1 MNSFDMQIQVED
13 LEMNEPLYYDIR
25 TEEYITESELLEDYE
40 LYLDE
45 GNYGITFAQ
54 YINDCLTAN
63 GGTLE
68 RVGF

>member
-1 MNSFDMQIQVED
+1 MNSFDMQIQIED
-13 LEMNEPLYYDIR
+13 LEMNEPIYYDIR

-45 GNYGITFAQ
+45 GNYGVTFAQ

-63 GGTLE
+63 DGTLE